1 MLWNGGTWYL
11 LPLALGVWTGAGS
24 RAEGE
29 GRDWNDISLKGP
41 LVTDAGDRPERDESE
56 TRRRVQNPPVEGSE
70 SGSPWGPICSLE
82 ASFKYG
88 V

>member
-1 MLWNGGTWYL
+1 MGVLGTRCPQLW
-11 LPLALGVWTGAGS
+11 GVWTAGGS

-29 GRDWNDISLKGP
+29 GRDWSGISITGP
-41 LVTDAGDRPERDESE
+41 SVTDAGDRPERDESE
-56 TRRRVQNPPVEGSE
+56 TRHRVQTPPVEGSE

-82 ASFKYG
+82 AGFEYG